1 MSARSTSQNAADFAT
16 DPAADSAANRNKS
29 IGRKTAFAVGVGL
42 GSAAVA
48 ATTFSGLM
56 AWQAKQARRR
66 IGNPQDEDGHTTCGS
81 YGSGP
86 GLPIHMAVLGDSLAV
101 GLGAEEPNQT
111 VAAVIA
117 AGVAAFSGRRVAL
130 RNVAVVGSESLGLPD
145 QMARLRDF
153 AEPVDVAI
161 ILVGGND
168 VTHLI
173 PQKVSA
179 KYLAETVAELRD
191 MGAEVVTG
199 TCPDLGTL
207 RPVPQ
212 PLRTIARHRSRQL
225 AAVQTVAA
233 VEAGGITVSLGDLL
247 GREFEAMPHD
257 LFSHDQFHPS
267 AAGYARCGSAMLPT
281 VCSALGVWPE
291 SMSVPAARDS
301 MMPVVESR
309 EVPVADAAVD
319 AAQAPGTEVSSA
331 PTQARQR
338 LGRLVQLR
346 RRVLRT

>member
-1 MSARSTSQNAADFAT
+1 MPAGHDSKLPTSNI
-16 DPAADSAANRNKS
+16 NKS
-29 IGRKTAFAVGVGL
+29 VGRRTVHTLGLTL

-48 ATTFSGLM
+48 VGTFAGLM
-56 AWQAKQARRR
+56 AWQAKQARQR
-66 IGNPQDEDGHTTCGS
+66 IGQPQDSDGHTTCGS

-86 GLPIHMAVLGDSLAV
+86 GVPIHMAVLGDSLAV
-101 GLGAEEPNQT
+101 GLGAEEPSQT
-111 VAAVIA
+111 VAAVVA

-130 RNVAVVGSESLGLPD
+130 RNVAVVGAESVALPD
-145 QMARLRDF
+145 QLARLRDF

-161 ILVGGND
+161 VLVGGND

-173 PQKVSA
+173 PQKTSA
-179 KYLAETVAELRD
+179 RYLAETVAELRD
-191 MGAEVVTG
+191 MGAEVIAG

-212 PLRTIARHRSRQL
+212 PLRTLARHRSRQL
-225 AAVQTVAA
+225 AAVQTVAV

-247 GREFEAMPHD
+247 GREFEAMPQD
-257 LFSHDQFHPS
+257 LFSHDEFHPS
-267 AAGYARCGSAMLPT
+267 AAGYARCGSALLPT

-291 SMSVPAARDS
+291 SMSVPAARES

-309 EVPVADAAVD
+309 EAPVAAAAID

-338 LGRLVQLR
+338 QRFGRLAQLR